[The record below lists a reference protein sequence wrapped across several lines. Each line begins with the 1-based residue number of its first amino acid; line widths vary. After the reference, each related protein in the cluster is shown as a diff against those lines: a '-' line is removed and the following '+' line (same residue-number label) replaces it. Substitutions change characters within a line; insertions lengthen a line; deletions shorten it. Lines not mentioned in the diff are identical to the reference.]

1 MDVVDA
7 FIIFLE
13 LVYRDIM
20 VREQLN
26 LLAVNGDQNM
36 KW

>member
-7 FIIFLE
+7 FIISLE